1 MTSSIRPLDEKQEEI
16 SAANLILTDAGI
28 IIRSGKAGAVL
39 LGEEERLIQRDF
51 RDYLAPCSVERWDS
65 LLQAIRESEKEQEA
79 ELVLKDADHEGLH
92 RIRALRVC
100 GDTGTGWISLLIEPS
115 IRSTP
120 EEDSALLGQILDQ
133 VYEEIYLCDAESLR
147 FISVNRR
154 ACENLGYSMEEL
166 SQMTPLDLKI
176 RCTHDEFL
184 ALIRPLLEGAKNRLS
199 FSIIHTRRNGSEY
212 PAEVHLQK
220 TVIRKRATIL
230 AVIVD
235 LSGKTAIEKE
245 LRENERKY
253 QNLYRYA
260 QVGLFE
266 TSLKNASVIACNQRY
281 VDLIGYPSV
290 EDAIGRDVL
299 AAYENP
305 DDRIEIARII
315 REQGYIKD
323 QITRFVNLTAESSG
337 ASLVPGM
344 IPAGM

>member
-1 MTSSIRPLDEKQEEI
+1 
-16 SAANLILTDAGI
+16 
-28 IIRSGKAGAVL
+28 
-39 LGEEERLIQRDF
+39 
-51 RDYLAPCSVERWDS
+51 
-65 LLQAIRESEKEQEA
+65 
-79 ELVLKDADHEGLH
+79 
-92 RIRALRVC
+92 
-100 GDTGTGWISLLIEPS
+100 
-115 IRSTP
+115 
-120 EEDSALLGQILDQ
+120 
-133 VYEEIYLCDAESLR
+133 
-147 FISVNRR
+147 
-154 ACENLGYSMEEL
+154 
-166 SQMTPLDLKI
+166 
-176 RCTHDEFL
+176 
-184 ALIRPLLEGAKNRLS
+184 
-199 FSIIHTRRNGSEY
+199 
-212 PAEVHLQK
+212 
-220 TVIRKRATIL
+220 
-230 AVIVD
+230 VD